1 MTVGTNFQPHM
12 ASNKPPMMRN
22 FPMNFF
28 TSPNQH
34 QLTDTKGLL
43 NGPGQNNCF
52 LNCAVQVS
60 PNIISCFHYQQRI
73 VQFNVGVKRLSV
85 FINAMRHQKF
95 HEFPKANL

>member
-60 PNIISCFHYQQRI
+60 PNMISCFHYQQRI
-73 VQFNVGVKRLSV
+73 VQFNVGV
-85 FINAMRHQKF
+85 
-95 HEFPKANL
+95 